1 MKKWITE
8 LLIFLMTL
16 IMCAINIFVLSILED
31 KNFITENQAA
41 ILWGLST
48 LLVVFG
54 EAVAL
59 DIVDK
64 ISK

>member
-1 MKKWITE
+1 MKKWISE